1 MRRWGFSMSDEG
13 ENYRPFS
20 PTWGA
25 QACSLGAFPPTPP
38 PPLSPPTSLCVG
50 LRLVVGEKC
59 ELRERGWKL
68 CTEVKGSVGGSGRK
82 SETPVYP
89 ELSLMPQSQRAQGL
103 PLHASHPPYFLSFK
117 FPSARTP
124 GPQD

>member
-1 MRRWGFSMSDEG
+1 MRGKTTGLFPQHGGLKVAAWVLF
-13 ENYRPFS
+13 RP
-20 PTWGA
+20 
-25 QACSLGAFPPTPP
+25 PP